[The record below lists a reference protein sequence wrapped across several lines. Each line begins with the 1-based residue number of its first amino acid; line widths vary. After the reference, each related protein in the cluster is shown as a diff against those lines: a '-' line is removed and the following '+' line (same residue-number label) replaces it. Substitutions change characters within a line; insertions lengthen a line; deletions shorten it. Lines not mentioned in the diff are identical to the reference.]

1 MAFRPGFRR
10 VWLRAGMVEET
21 RASVPPG
28 SDVVKMG
35 LMRAPWLV
43 RDADAAGGNITHG
56 QSGWET
62 ITDRGQRWRDYA
74 ALPCGGYPGPSP
86 DLLG

>member
-43 RDADAAGGNITHG
+43 RDG
-56 QSGWET
+56 
-62 ITDRGQRWRDYA
+62 RR
-74 ALPCGGYPGPSP
+74 ALPESP
-86 DLLG
+86 DRALGLVANPILLQLAESAPRPMSR